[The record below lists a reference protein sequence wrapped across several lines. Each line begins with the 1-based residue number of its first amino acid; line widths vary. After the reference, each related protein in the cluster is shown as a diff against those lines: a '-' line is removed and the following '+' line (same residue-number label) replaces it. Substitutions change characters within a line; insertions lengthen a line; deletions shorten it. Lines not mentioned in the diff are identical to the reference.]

1 MVNMCMRFCKIYIFY
16 RFILYIYL
24 VWLVNRL
31 LIKIVQIRLKTYIYS
46 RNGFK
51 IILILVKYVFVVVVV
66 VEFSFFNAAG

>member
-1 MVNMCMRFCKIYIFY
+1 MVNMCMRFCKIYILY

-24 VWLVNRL
+24 VRLVNRL

>member
-1 MVNMCMRFCKIYIFY
+1 MVNMCMRFCKIYILY
-16 RFILYIYL
+16 RFILYIYF

-51 IILILVKYVFVVVVV
+51 IILILVKYVFVDVVV